1 MDISV
6 KWPKRSE
13 DTASRVVDG
22 EAVIVIPQKG
32 VVTVLNETGSGIW
45 QLLDGRNSIE
55 DITNKRYIRFYRGAD
70 RKRDG
75 GTIVLLIENSR
86 SCAGKWLYSNRLWF
100 CLREFTTLK
109 GMNDGPT
116 V

>member
-13 DTASRVVDG
+13 DIASRMIDG

-32 VVTVLNETGSGIW
+32 VVTVLNETGAGIW
-45 QLLDGRNSIE
+45 QLLDGRNSVE
-55 DITNKRYIRFYRGAD
+55 DIINIISSEFD
-70 RKRDG
+70 VSRDQAEKD
-75 GTIVLLIENSR
+75 TLDFIEELMEKDMVVL
-86 SCAGKWLYSNRLWF
+86 K
-100 CLREFTTLK
+100 
-109 GMNDGPT
+109 DGPT

>member
-55 DITNKRYIRFYRGAD
+55 DITNIISSEFDVSREQAEKDTLGFIEE
-70 RKRDG
+70 
-75 GTIVLLIENSR
+75 LIE
-86 SCAGKWLYSNRLWF
+86 KEMVVL
-100 CLREFTTLK
+100 
-109 GMNDGPT
+109 
-116 V
+116 

>member
-6 KWPKRSE
+6 KCPKKSE
-13 DTASRVVDG
+13 DTASRIIDG

-45 QLLDGRNSIE
+45 QLLDGENTVE
-55 DITNKRYIRFYRGAD
+55 DIINTISSEFNVSREEA
-70 RKRDG
+70 RKD
-75 GTIVLLIENSR
+75 TLDFIEELIE
-86 SCAGKWLYSNRLWF
+86 KDMVVL
-100 CLREFTTLK
+100 
-109 GMNDGPT
+109 NDGPT

>member
-1 MDISV
+1 MDISA

-55 DITNKRYIRFYRGAD
+55 DIINIISSEFDVSREQAEKDTLGFIEE
-70 RKRDG
+70 
-75 GTIVLLIENSR
+75 LIE
-86 SCAGKWLYSNRLWF
+86 KDMVVL
-100 CLREFTTLK
+100 
-109 GMNDGPT
+109 
-116 V
+116 

>member
-1 MDISV
+1 MDVSV

-22 EAVIVIPQKG
+22 EAVIVVPQKG

-55 DITNKRYIRFYRGAD
+55 DIINIISSEFSVSRQEAEKDTLEFIEELVGKD
-70 RKRDG
+70 MV
-75 GTIVLLIENSR
+75 VL
-86 SCAGKWLYSNRLWF
+86 
-100 CLREFTTLK
+100 
-109 GMNDGPT
+109 NDGPT

>member
-1 MDISV
+1 MDVSV

-45 QLLDGRNSIE
+45 QLLDGRNSVE
-55 DITNKRYIRFYRGAD
+55 DIINIISSEFSVSRQEAEKDTLEFIEELVGKD
-70 RKRDG
+70 MV
-75 GTIVLLIENSR
+75 VL
-86 SCAGKWLYSNRLWF
+86 
-100 CLREFTTLK
+100 
-109 GMNDGPT
+109 NDGPT

>member
-55 DITNKRYIRFYRGAD
+55 DITNIISSEFDVPREQAEKDTLGFIEE
-70 RKRDG
+70 
-75 GTIVLLIENSR
+75 LIE
-86 SCAGKWLYSNRLWF
+86 KEMVVL
-100 CLREFTTLK
+100 
-109 GMNDGPT
+109 
-116 V
+116 

>member
-1 MDISV
+1 MDVSV
-6 KWPKRSE
+6 RWPKRSE

-22 EAVIVIPQKG
+22 EAVIVVPQKG

-55 DITNKRYIRFYRGAD
+55 DIINIISSEFSVSRQEAEKDTLEFIEELVGKD
-70 RKRDG
+70 MV
-75 GTIVLLIENSR
+75 VL
-86 SCAGKWLYSNRLWF
+86 
-100 CLREFTTLK
+100 
-109 GMNDGPT
+109 NDGPT

>member
-1 MDISV
+1 MDVSV

-13 DTASRVVDG
+13 DTASRVVEG

-55 DITNKRYIRFYRGAD
+55 DIVNIISSEFDVSREQAEKDTLDFIEELVEKD
-70 RKRDG
+70 MV
-75 GTIVLLIENSR
+75 VL
-86 SCAGKWLYSNRLWF
+86 
-100 CLREFTTLK
+100 
-109 GMNDGPT
+109 
-116 V
+116 